1 MYSIVIMSLQIV
13 ISQTSKQLYNVGLYG
28 KYELKLLNVAYSDT
42 LTTGGTTYNNYLIQF
57 ASDRLKLP
65 FSADPGVNGVGG
77 RSQRCYVLDTIQKIS
92 NNIHNPVGFICNLD
106 GVIDIELQNYNNS
119 ATVTQGTFNWCVL
132 NFDVRKLD

>member
-1 MYSIVIMSLQIV
+1 MSLQIV

-28 KYELKLLNVAYSDT
+28 KYELKLLNVSYSDT

-65 FSADPGVNGVGG
+65 FSADPGYNGAGG
-77 RSQRCYVLDTIQKIS
+77 KSQRCFVMDTIQKI
-92 NNIHNPVGFICNLD
+92 NNNVHSPITFICNLD
-106 GVIDIELQNYNNS
+106 GVIDIELQTYATA
-119 ATVTQGTFNWCVL
+119 ATVTQISFNSCVM

>member
-28 KYELKLLNVAYSDT
+28 KYQLTLLNVAYSDT
-42 LTTGGTTYNNYLIQF
+42 VAAANNSLIQF

-65 FSADPGVNGVGG
+65 FSADPGNGAVGG
-77 RSQRCYVLDTIQKIS
+77 RSQRCYVMDTIQKS
-92 NNIHNPVGFICNLD
+92 NNIVQNPVNFICNLD
-106 GVIDIELQNYNNS
+106 GVIDIELQNYTNS